1 MARTVKSKDAYNLRG
16 ETHALG
22 MLNFLNQ
29 NLANKGI
36 LVKRV
41 MITSVTLDDDI
52 ADAMQETTI
61 YQFKTTLERKRFAF
75 NQRITNDREEEEKAK
90 QIHLEERK
98 DEEEQ
103 ATLKQLNKT
112 KEIESLK
119 ATIQR
124 LRSEK
129 TAETDA
135 IINQINAETDLK
147 YNEIVAE
154 ANLIETQILEKAQSE
169 AGQII
174 AEADAYEATRVAA
187 AEQEVAP
194 MIARA
199 LTLEGEAEKK
209 MLSGFAQRR
218 VHEQL
223 MQRMDAVDK
232 FAQNKKSVIFGDQ
245 GQNLLA
251 QVESFNMA

>member
-1 MARTVKSKDAYNLRG
+1 LKIIEDSDYVQQFCTNVSQQNELIDANIMERVRTMARTVKSKDAYNLRG

-41 MITSVTLDDDI
+41 MITSVTLDAEI

-103 ATLKQLNKT
+103 ATLKQLDRT
-112 KEIESLK
+112 KDIE
-119 ATIQR
+119 
-124 LRSEK
+124 
-129 TAETDA
+129 
-135 IINQINAETDLK
+135 
-147 YNEIVAE
+147 
-154 ANLIETQILEKAQSE
+154 
-169 AGQII
+169 
-174 AEADAYEATRVAA
+174 
-187 AEQEVAP
+187 
-194 MIARA
+194 
-199 LTLEGEAEKK
+199 
-209 MLSGFAQRR
+209 
-218 VHEQL
+218 
-223 MQRMDAVDK
+223 
-232 FAQNKKSVIFGDQ
+232 
-245 GQNLLA
+245 
-251 QVESFNMA
+251 